1 MTRVLSKLQHYGLTT
16 QIAKGFI
23 LGEVSLTE
31 VCNDL
36 GAEGLTD
43 KRKVRH
49 ARERQMYKAYLKYSE
64 NVRAK
69 YRMIPS
75 RSILGF
81 CVVQFRGIRL
91 DGQYNGVN

>member
-1 MTRVLSKLQHYGLTT
+1 MIIKIMKYSYL
-16 QIAKGFI
+16 IAI
-23 LGEVSLTE
+23 TISYVALY
-31 VCNDL
+31 
-36 GAEGLTD
+36 

-49 ARERQMYKAYLKYSE
+49 ARERQMYKAYLKHTE
-64 NVRAK
+64 NVQAK

-81 CVVQFRGIRL
+81 CVGQFRGIRL